1 VQTTDVLTSLA
12 VVPDSLEMEALAPD
26 SMAEELAQDSVA
38 DGNITSKLCSRCN
51 TIHGINDNEGCRL
64 ARRLASK
71 CSHYSLVHKDYDLT
85 TWIIYDMVT
94 FDCKTFIPDVE
105 KLQKE
110 GNTIIVLEHVLK
122 KIEEN
127 KEMNR
132 DA

>member
-1 VQTTDVLTSLA
+1 
-12 VVPDSLEMEALAPD
+12 
-26 SMAEELAQDSVA
+26 
-38 DGNITSKLCSRCN
+38 
-51 TIHGINDNEGCRL
+51 
-64 ARRLASK
+64 
-71 CSHYSLVHKDYDLT
+71 
-85 TWIIYDMVT
+85 MVT

-105 KLQKE
+105 KLQME